1 MLLQSDRKP
10 SVRVLPILGEA
21 CMGKTTV
28 TQLVFN
34 HERVKVYFELKL
46 WVHVSHEFNIERI
59 TASIIESIEGSPFHS
74 GNLNTLQTRL
84 EKLLQGTRYLLV
96 LDDYWRESWHDW
108 DKLKLPLLKGAG
120 GSKIIVTTRSAEV
133 ARVLGTSAP
142 YQLQGLQD
150 EDCWL
155 LFCHFSLGANI
166 HTYNFQDLPR
176 LKEQVLRKCNG
187 VPFVAVGLGHRVR
200 QENDRSMWTS
210 ILHGEN
216 WDSTG
221 HLIGALRLSY
231 AELDSH
237 LKPCFA
243 YSSIVPQ
250 NFQFEEEWL
259 IQHWMAQ
266 GFIQPNPRSSETIED
281 TGRSYFRSLVS
292 RSFFQRARVDRTG
305 ERHSYSLSEM
315 MQDLALHVSC
325 EDCKC
330 CAVEGSYNIPE
341 KVRYLT
347 VVFNMPTS
355 QDMFKMI
362 SGGERL
368 HTLIVVGHSEHFTQK
383 VPNDIGRRFIR
394 LRALD
399 LSNFCVVELP
409 ESIGELKHLRCLQL
423 RSTKIR
429 WLPKSIC
436 DLYNLQT
443 LGLTNCYDLEELPR
457 KIKNLRMLRHID
469 LLMSRNSYCNVCRL
483 RCMPKDIGLLT
494 DLRTLSRFV
503 VSHRSTLSVGTHRG
517 GIAELANLNNL
528 HGELL
533 ISNLHHV
540 EGVQDAA
547 LANLASKQFLQKL
560 ELSWGNNNKKA
571 DEILENLKPPTK
583 IKELTIS
590 GYTGM
595 ACPSWLGS
603 AEYTNLLTVCLYDF
617 QSCSVLPSLGML
629 PLLENLYLKGWQSLV
644 SIDCSRF
651 CGRRSMASFQ
661 SLKKLHLER
670 MEMLEIWDGEERC
683 AFPSL
688 LELVIE
694 NCCKLEQVAHN
705 LPSLAKLTVEGSP
718 GFQGLWSFPSL
729 KYLNVNASGEWI
741 LRSWPSLSSPISIT
755 LCKLPTICLPSGLG
769 LFHTSLQR
777 LEISHCEQLQY
788 IPGDWPPCNLTHF
801 SVRYCPQLRE
811 LPLGIERMQALEDME
826 IVACEQITYLP
837 EMIGLCS
844 LIRLEISDCGSVQS
858 LPNRGLP
865 SSVQVVSINNCPL
878 LARSCRNQGIAD
890 RGSILLWIDGHRVS
904 AFAD

>member
-1 MLLQSDRKP
+1 
-10 SVRVLPILGEA
+10 
-21 CMGKTTV
+21 
-28 TQLVFN
+28 
-34 HERVKVYFELKL
+34 
-46 WVHVSHEFNIERI
+46 
-59 TASIIESIEGSPFHS
+59 
-74 GNLNTLQTRL
+74 
-84 EKLLQGTRYLLV
+84 
-96 LDDYWRESWHDW
+96 
-108 DKLKLPLLKGAG
+108 
-120 GSKIIVTTRSAEV
+120 
-133 ARVLGTSAP
+133 
-142 YQLQGLQD
+142 
-150 EDCWL
+150 
-155 LFCHFSLGANI
+155 
-166 HTYNFQDLPR
+166 
-176 LKEQVLRKCNG
+176 
-187 VPFVAVGLGHRVR
+187 
-200 QENDRSMWTS
+200 
-210 ILHGEN
+210 
-216 WDSTG
+216 
-221 HLIGALRLSY
+221 
-231 AELDSH
+231 
-237 LKPCFA
+237 
-243 YSSIVPQ
+243 
-250 NFQFEEEWL
+250 
-259 IQHWMAQ
+259 
-266 GFIQPNPRSSETIED
+266 
-281 TGRSYFRSLVS
+281 
-292 RSFFQRARVDRTG
+292 
-305 ERHSYSLSEM
+305 
-315 MQDLALHVSC
+315 
-325 EDCKC
+325 
-330 CAVEGSYNIPE
+330 
-341 KVRYLT
+341 
-347 VVFNMPTS
+347 
-355 QDMFKMI
+355 
-362 SGGERL
+362 
-368 HTLIVVGHSEHFTQK
+368 
-383 VPNDIGRRFIR
+383 
-394 LRALD
+394 
-399 LSNFCVVELP
+399 
-409 ESIGELKHLRCLQL
+409 
-423 RSTKIR
+423 
-429 WLPKSIC
+429 
-436 DLYNLQT
+436 
-443 LGLTNCYDLEELPR
+443 
-457 KIKNLRMLRHID
+457 
-469 LLMSRNSYCNVCRL
+469 
-483 RCMPKDIGLLT
+483 MPKDIGLLT

-503 VSHRSTLSVGTHRG
+503 VSHRSTVSVGTHRG

-694 NCCKLEQVAHN
+694 NCCKLEQVTHN

-741 LRSWPSLSSPISIT
+741 LRSWPSLFSPISIT
-755 LCKLPTICLPSGLG
+755 LCKLPTVRLPSGLG

-788 IPGDWPPCNLTHF
+788 IPEDWPPCNLTHF